1 VNHQISEK
9 IEDIFDKLGID
20 YTKNNDRINF
30 SCPIHGS
37 SSNSAYVYTD
47 DSLYPPNWKC
57 YSHNCHEEHRGLV
70 GLLMGILKV
79 DYQGCIKWLSEF
91 DINPSQVNTGKKFI
105 QSTKIIT
112 HKRLNP
118 EYKISLNKI
127 DYIKPKFYLDRGFKE
142 NTLKHFGISYCNN
155 RKNPFFGYIT
165 VPIFNDDKK
174 SIAGFIA
181 RNPNPKCLICHR
193 YHKEND
199 PCSSNG
205 TKWKNTAGFHNNA
218 YFYNLWNAKPYIE
231 KFNEV
236 ILTEGPADTW
246 KMYES
251 GIYNCLSMFGTSI
264 TMDQKVILE
273 SLPII
278 NIKLFLDPDEAG
290 KTSSIKLKNYLDRF
304 YNVEIINYNKQPS
317 ECSKE
322 ELQKIFKNEK

>member
-1 VNHQISEK
+1 MNHQISER

-20 YTKNNDRINF
+20 YTKNNNKINF
-30 SCPIHGS
+30 SCPIHDS

-79 DYQGCIKWLSEF
+79 DYYGCIKWLSELN
-91 DINPSQVNTGKKFI
+91 INPGPVNTGKKFI

-112 HKRLNP
+112 YKRYNP
-118 EYKISLNKI
+118 EYKISLSEIN
-127 DYIKPKFYLDRGFKE
+127 YIRPRFYIDRGFNE

-181 RNPNPKCLICHR
+181 RNPNPKCLICKK

-231 KFNEV
+231 KYNEV
-236 ILTEGPADTW
+236 ILVEGAADVW
-246 KMYES
+246 RFFEA
-251 GIYNCLSMFGTSI
+251 GVYNVLGMFGTSI

-273 SLPII
+273 SLPIL
-278 NIKLFLDPDEAG
+278 NIKLFLDPDDAG
-290 KTSSIKLKNYLDRF
+290 RNASINLKKYLERF
-304 YNVEIINYNKQPS
+304 YNVKIISYIKQPS
-317 ECSKE
+317 ECNV
-322 ELQKIFKNEK
+322 NEIRSLFNV